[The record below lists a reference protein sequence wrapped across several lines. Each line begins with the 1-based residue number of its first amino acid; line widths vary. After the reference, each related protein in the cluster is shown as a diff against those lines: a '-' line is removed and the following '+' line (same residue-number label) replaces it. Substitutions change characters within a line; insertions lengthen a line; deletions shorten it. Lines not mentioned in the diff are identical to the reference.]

1 MENSNITEK
10 MYKSMVVKSN
20 DLIQKSKF
28 NLSLIQQKIVL
39 YLIAQI
45 MPWDED
51 FKEYEFSIKDF
62 CNICGIAE
70 KSGGNYKMLK
80 DAIKEIADKSIWV
93 TLPNG
98 KQTLVRWIEKPY
110 IDERSGTI
118 RIRLDKDMKP
128 YLLQLQGDFTQY
140 ELFWTLQFKRKY
152 SIRLYELVKSIHYN
166 LFQEYEKIYE
176 LDELRKLMD
185 AENYNTWQTFKT
197 RALEPAIEE
206 INASS
211 DKVVSYETITYGK
224 VVGRIKLK
232 ISRRDVAET
241 LDCMV
246 KIKQAKGITEG

>member
-1 MENSNITEK
+1 MENNITENL
-10 MYKSMVVKSN
+10 YKSMVVKSN
-20 DLIQKSKF
+20 DLIQKSRF
-28 NLSLIQQKIVL
+28 NLSLVQQKIVL

-51 FKEYEFSIKDF
+51 FTEYEFSIKEF
-62 CNICGIAE
+62 CSMCGIVE

-98 KQTLVRWIEKPY
+98 KQTLLRWIEKPY
-110 IDERSGTI
+110 IDEKSGI
-118 RIRLDKDMKP
+118 IKIRLDKDMKP

-166 LFQEYEKIYE
+166 VFQEYTKVYE
-176 LDELRKLMD
+176 LEDLRKLMD

-206 INASS
+206 INSCS
-211 DKVVSYETITYGK
+211 DKVIEYETITYGK
-224 VVGRIKLK
+224 VVGKIKLMIK
-232 ISRRDVAET
+232 TKDTAERVSLMISLKEE
-241 LDCMV
+241 
-246 KIKQAKGITEG
+246 KGITEG